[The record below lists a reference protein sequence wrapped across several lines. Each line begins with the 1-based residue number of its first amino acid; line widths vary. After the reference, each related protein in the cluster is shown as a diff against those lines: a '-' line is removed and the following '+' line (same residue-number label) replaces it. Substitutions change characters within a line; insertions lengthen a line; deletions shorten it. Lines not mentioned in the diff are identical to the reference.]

1 MNTDR
6 PIDDGM
12 DSESARRLP
21 LDSPVHGGIEKGF
34 GRTPEVIHSPSYSRR
49 RFLECAACGFGSI
62 ALQAM
67 LADLA
72 CAAQSPLAGREPHF
86 APRAKRVI
94 FLFMAGGPSQHDLF
108 VPKPRLVRDHGQR
121 VGVTN
126 LPRGIP
132 VGTDKFLT
140 LGPAAEFAPRGQSG
154 AMISNLLPH
163 LAGVADELCF
173 LHGMQVDNPAHDLA
187 TLQFNTG
194 VINEVR
200 PSLGAWA
207 SYGLGTE
214 NANLPSYISIFPGS
228 DVRAHGSA
236 FLPAAHQGTVIGN
249 IPKDPKESAIRYLND
264 PQTTHA
270 AQRRQIDF
278 VQAMNR
284 RLLDRV
290 VEDRVMEGVMDS
302 FELAFRMQAETPKLV
317 DLSGESPETLKAYGV
332 DGKATDK
339 NARACLLARRLC
351 EAGVRFVQVTIG
363 GWDHHGNIR
372 GALPNTCAE
381 ADQPVAALI
390 ADLKTRGLLDDTL
403 VVWSGEFGRTPWS
416 QDLSGTA
423 PIETHGREHQPESFT
438 AFLAGGGVRR
448 GFSFGQTDEFGYQ
461 VVEGRVHIHDLHATI
476 LHLLGLDHERLTYR
490 HAGRDYRLTDVY
502 GNVVQEILA

>member
-1 MNTDR
+1 MHKTS
-6 PIDDGM
+6 PIV
-12 DSESARRLP
+12 DSRALN
-21 LDSPVHGGIEKGF
+21 
-34 GRTPEVIHSPSYSRR
+34 RR
-49 RFLECAACGFGSI
+49 RFLECAACGFGSV
-62 ALQAM
+62 AVQAM

-72 CAAQSPLAGREPHF
+72 KAAESPLAGRVPHF

-94 FLFMAGGPSQHDLF
+94 FLFMSGGPSQLDLF

-132 VGTDKFLT
+132 VGTEKFLT
-140 LGPAAEFAPRGQSG
+140 LGPAAEFAPRGESG
-154 AMISNLLPH
+154 AMISSLLPH

-187 TLQFNTG
+187 ILQFNTG

-200 PSLGAWA
+200 PSMGAWV

-214 NANLPSYISIFPGS
+214 NANLPSYISIHAGS

-236 FLPAAHQGTVIGN
+236 FLPAAHQGTVIGS
-249 IPKDPKESAIRYLND
+249 IPKDPKESAIRYLNSLQSS
-264 PQTTHA
+264 PES
-270 AQRRQIDF
+270 QRREIDF
-278 VQAMNR
+278 VQKINR
-284 RLLDRV
+284 RLLARV
-290 VEDRVMEGVMDS
+290 VEDRVMEGMMDS
-302 FELAFRMQAETPKLV
+302 FELAFRMQAETPRLV
-317 DLSGESPETLKAYGV
+317 DLSGESPATLKLYGV
-332 DGKATDK
+332 GEKTTDK

-351 EAGVRFVQVTIG
+351 EAGVRFVQVSIG

-372 GALPNTCAE
+372 DALPKTCAE

-390 ADLKTRGLLDDTL
+390 SDLKTRGLLDDTL

-423 PIETHGREHQPESFT
+423 SIETHGREHQPESFT

-448 GFSFGQTDEFGYQ
+448 GFTYGVTDEFGYQ

-476 LHLLGLDHERLTYR
+476 LHLLGLDHERLTWR
-490 HAGRDYRLTDVY
+490 HAGRDYRLTDVH
-502 GNVVQEILA
+502 GDVVHQILA